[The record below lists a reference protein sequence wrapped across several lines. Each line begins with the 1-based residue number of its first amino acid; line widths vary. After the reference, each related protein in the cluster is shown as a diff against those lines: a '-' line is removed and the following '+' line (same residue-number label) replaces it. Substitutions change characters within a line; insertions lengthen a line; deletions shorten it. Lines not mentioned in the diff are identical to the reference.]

1 MEELNDNL
9 FSEYINGKLITFNEF
24 LHIYDK
30 IKDNDYQFDVK
41 YTLTPVEP
49 YLETDYYVLEHNPSC
64 NNYDYVKSILDK
76 NKDAILFTT
85 YNDYIRNYDCYNIN
99 TNTLPNYRINHTQY
113 KEYTLF
119 DHTFYIYP
127 KKYVDQK
134 YCILNQRRFRNCMIT
149 YPFKMNKIEYNTQYN
164 LYNFKEYKMISN
176 PKNQQ
181 GISKVFG
188 IKMILID
195 IDGTKDKWYDKLITV
210 NNVKFNS

>member
-9 FSEYINGKLITFNEF
+9 YKDYINGKLITFNEF

-30 IKDNDYQFDVK
+30 IKENDYQFDVK
-41 YTLTPVEP
+41 YTLIPVEP
-49 YLETDYYVLEHNPSC
+49 YLVTDSYILEHNSSC
-64 NNYDYVKSILDK
+64 NNYDHVKRILSK

-119 DHTFYIYP
+119 DHMFYIYP
-127 KKYVDQK
+127 KKYVDIR
-134 YCILNQRRFRNCMIT
+134 YCILNQRRFRDCMVT
-149 YPFKMNKIEYNTQYN
+149 YPFNMNKIEYNTQYN
-164 LYNFKEYKMISN
+164 LYNYYEYKMISN

-181 GISKVFG
+181 GITRVFG

-195 IDGTKDKWYDKLITV
+195 IDGSEDKWYDKLFTE